1 MGGVSA
7 ICPTC
12 RQDAEPVPC
21 SRADQAA
28 KPLRTRGKK
37 SPKNGCEEG
46 TSPKHV
52 PREMAAKRDVPPVKV
67 EKRKKVE
74 RPGSSTQP
82 KAKSDKS
89 GRKVKQGAE
98 APEAG
103 AQPKL
108 AKTGGKG
115 QGVMVEEDEATR
127 ARKELQRARQK
138 EALALRAAGQAYTK
152 PKRQRKPKERRKF
165 EERSTSKLIEK
176 RELGKKL
183 RREKK
188 LAPEVV
194 VIPIFWK
201 GQAGQRG
208 QVLSVCADLQKLLAE
223 AGRRV
228 EMDAG
233 HKYTPGQK
241 FAHWEHRGV
250 KLRVEVGP
258 REAERGCCTVAR
270 TFTPGEPAHRLE
282 GVETAALL
290 RELDFLAG
298 MKEEERD
305 AAADRAVRIKA
316 QTHNGQIFIPSDA
329 HAGGETQPDPP
340 AETAAAPKRAKL
352 VKF

>member
-1 MGGVSA
+1 MAGKRELEPAGK
-7 ICPTC
+7 
-12 RQDAEPVPC
+12 AE
-21 SRADQAA
+21 
-28 KPLRTRGKK
+28 
-37 SPKNGCEEG
+37 
-46 TSPKHV
+46 
-52 PREMAAKRDVPPVKV
+52 KRPKV
-67 EKRKKVE
+67 EK
-74 RPGSSTQP
+74 PGSSKQTKP
-82 KAKSDKS
+82 KSDKLS
-89 GRKVKQGAE
+89 RKATQGAE
-98 APEAG
+98 ALEAG
-103 AQPKL
+103 AQPKV
-108 AKTGGKG
+108 AKKVGKP
-115 QGVMVEEDEATR
+115 QGVMVSEDEATR

-138 EALALRAAGQAYTK
+138 EALALRAAGKVYVK

-165 EERSTSKLIEK
+165 EERSTAKLIEK

-183 RREKK
+183 RKEKK

-208 QVLSVCADLQKLLAE
+208 QVLSVCADVQKQLTE

-250 KLRVEVGP
+250 LLRVEVGP

-282 GVETAALL
+282 GVSVDTAALL

-298 MKEEERD
+298 MKQEERD

-329 HAGGETQPDPP
+329 LAGGDAQPDLP
-340 AETAAAPKRAKL
+340 ADKPAKPKRAKL